1 MKEKLYKKELMLT
14 VVFVILLM
22 LMGHTASIFVAFPA
36 LQNGTM
42 WGFPIHYIVPVLT
55 GWFGVTIV
63 SWIMTVTCNKL
74 DDELDQYTS
83 EYNESAAAKEEK

>member
-36 LQNGTM
+36 LKNGTM

-63 SWIMTVTCNKL
+63 SWLMAVYCNKL